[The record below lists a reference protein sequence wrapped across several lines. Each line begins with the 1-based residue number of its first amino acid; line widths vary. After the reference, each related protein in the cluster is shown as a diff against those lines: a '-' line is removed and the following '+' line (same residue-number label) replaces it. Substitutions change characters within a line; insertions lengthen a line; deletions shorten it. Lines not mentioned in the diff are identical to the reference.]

1 MAENRADEDCC
12 KISFIGDIMCEKPL
26 LKASKSSA
34 GYQFGDV
41 FKETKRL
48 FSASDYVVG
57 NLETVFAGAKAG
69 YTKELYS
76 FNTPDEFLD
85 ALKMSGID
93 LCVTANNHCLDRGIG
108 GLTRTL
114 DALDQRGISHI
125 GTYRSQKDRDE
136 IYIEKIGDV
145 RIAFLA
151 YTYGTGIKDNRFVL
165 PEDKQY
171 CVNLLIPQKI
181 GSPIQYRSSGSISL
195 KRKVVRHIPEEWL
208 LKLKKKLNRPVG
220 APRVDELWDELLDET
235 LIDRMIND
243 IKMAKTQ
250 ADIVVLNIHNG
261 GQFNKSPG
269 KYSEYIMKLCAKE
282 GADVIV
288 GHHPHVVQRFERVH
302 GVPCAYSLGNYSIS
316 PSTPY
321 MLFENLPEYSVAF
334 HIYLQNKKIKKLTFS
349 ILKIVEDKHGKMSV
363 YDTAEL
369 YAKESWRTESLYKD
383 IKTIYLRFTNYQK
396 VDIFKVH
403 AEYEL

>member
-1 MAENRADEDCC
+1 MTENKADEDSC

-26 LKASKSSA
+26 LKASKSNG
-34 GYQFGDV
+34 GYQFWNV
-41 FKETKRL
+41 FEGTKRL
-48 FSASDYVVG
+48 FSTSDYVVG
-57 NLETVFAGAKAG
+57 NLETVFAGAEAG

-85 ALKMSGID
+85 ALKMSGIN
-93 LCVTANNHCLDRGIG
+93 LCVTANNHCLDRGIE
-108 GLTRTL
+108 GLIRTL
-114 DALDQRGISHI
+114 DTLDQRGISHI
-125 GTYRSQKDRDE
+125 GTYRSPEEQSKVF
-136 IYIEKIGDV
+136 IEKIGGA

-151 YTYGTGIKDNRFVL
+151 YTYGTGIKDNHFIL
-165 PEDKQY
+165 PDNKQY
-171 CVNLLIPQKI
+171 CVNLLMPQII
-181 GSPIQYRSSGSISL
+181 GSPIQYRSSGSLSL
-195 KRKVVRHIPEEWL
+195 KGKIVRHIPEEWR
-208 LKLKKKLNRPVG
+208 LKIKKKLNRPVG
-220 APRVDELWDELLDET
+220 APRVDELWDELLDGT
-235 LIDRMIND
+235 LIDRLKND

-269 KYSEYIMKLCAKE
+269 KYSEYIMELCADE

-288 GHHPHVVQRFERVH
+288 GHHPHVVQRFERIL

-321 MLFENLPEYSVAF
+321 MLFENLPEYSVVF

-349 ILKIVEDKHGKMSV
+349 ILKIVEDKRGKLSV

-369 YAKESWRTESLYKD
+369 YAKESCRTESFYRD
-383 IKTIYLRFTNYQK
+383 IKTVYLRFINHQK
-396 VDIFKVH
+396 VDNFIVQT
-403 AEYEL
+403 EYEL